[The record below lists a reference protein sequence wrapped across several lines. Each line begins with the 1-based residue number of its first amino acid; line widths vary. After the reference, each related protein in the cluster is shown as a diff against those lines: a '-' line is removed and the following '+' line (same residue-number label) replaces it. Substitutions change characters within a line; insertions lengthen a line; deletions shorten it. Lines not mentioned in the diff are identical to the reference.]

1 MVTRRAFVALLG
13 AGLAGCSSGPPASN
27 DHSTTAASRSPTTDA
42 GLEPGESYTTDGGEV
57 VVADP
62 AVRNSIVSRSVA
74 GSSTHPDVG
83 AHKGAQ
89 FLVVRLSGAPAEEF
103 AVEADG
109 QAIDG
114 NRYEPI
120 EPDAGLT
127 AFQVTV
133 IEADTAAVVWTG
145 GDEPVRWELPD
156 PVVDAIGK
164 LPKFELR
171 EFTMSDSVSPGEPI
185 ETTLTVANV
194 GERDGRFLA
203 ELGAVVMSDV
213 GEVWFDVPQGET
225 VTAEFSLTPSI
236 YTPMDGSGDELTV
249 VCDWGSDRA
258 ERTVKVVEETES

>member
-1 MVTRRAFVALLG
+1 MVSRREFCALLS
-13 AGLAGCSSGPPASN
+13 AGLAGCTGVPSGTPTAEMNGSSRVPGDEYPAEDGPI
-27 DHSTTAASRSPTTDA
+27 
-42 GLEPGESYTTDGGEV
+42 

-62 AVRNSIVSRSVA
+62 AVRRSIVSRHVA
-74 GSSTHPDVG
+74 GSSVHPDVG
-83 AHKGAQ
+83 AHAGAQ

-103 AVEADG
+103 VVEADG
-109 QAIDG
+109 QAIEG

-145 GDEPVRWELPD
+145 GDEPVRWKLPD
-156 PVVDAIGK
+156 PVVDAIGT
-164 LPKFELR
+164 PPQYELR
-171 EFTMSDSVSPGEPI
+171 EFTVPDSVSPGEPI

-194 GERDGRFLA
+194 GERNGRFLA
-203 ELGAVVMSDV
+203 EHGAVVMSDV

-225 VTAEFSLTPSI
+225 VTKEFSLTPSV
-236 YTPMDGSGDELTV
+236 YTPMYNSNDELTV

-258 ERTVKVVEETES
+258 ERTVTVVEETGS